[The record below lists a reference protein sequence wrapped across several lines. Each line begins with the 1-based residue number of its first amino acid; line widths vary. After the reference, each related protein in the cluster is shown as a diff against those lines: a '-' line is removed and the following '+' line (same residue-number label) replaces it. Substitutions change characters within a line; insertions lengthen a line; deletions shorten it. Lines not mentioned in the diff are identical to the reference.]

1 MIIINQWWYI
11 IVLGL
16 ILITLYIKT
25 IAVNFRIMRTKDLKK
40 VKWIKT
46 DLYLLLGPWTT
57 KSLLEK
63 PDKILGLEE
72 GINEFYQSE
81 LKKGVKFRNGAQKIE
96 EILRILEQRKFNKQE
111 RIILRSYI
119 DSDDLEDS
127 NFMQVIS
134 LFVSLVVAVFIG
146 VTAAKLSNADNLQ
159 FYLTFFSAISLVAIY
174 VFLLFFLSRQRSK
187 AKVIRIALDR
197 YEKILGDN

>member
-1 MIIINQWWYI
+1 MDIINQTGYI

-16 ILITLYIKT
+16 LLLTLYIKT
-25 IAVNFRIMRTKDLKK
+25 VAVNFRIMRKKDFEK

-46 DLYLLLGPWTT
+46 DLYLLFGPWTT

-72 GINEFYQSE
+72 EINEFYQSE
-81 LKKGVKFRNGAQKIE
+81 LKKGVKFRNGTKKIE
-96 EILRILEQRKFNKQE
+96 EILKNLEQRQLNNQE

-127 NFMQVIS
+127 NFMQVMS

-146 VTAAKLSNADNLQ
+146 VTAAKLSNADNWQ
-159 FYLTFFSAISLVAIY
+159 FYLTFFSAISLVVIY
-174 VFLLFFLSRQRSK
+174 VFFLFFLSRQRSK

-197 YEKILGDN
+197 YEKKLRGN